1 MLIKQ
6 NDSEA
11 TMKTGGSADNLGL
24 KRLIKQ
30 YRREFRVPEN
40 IDHYAPADFRAAE
53 RKFIKYALKTG
64 R

>member
-1 MLIKQ
+1 
-6 NDSEA
+6 
-11 TMKTGGSADNLGL
+11 MKTDGNTDNLGL
-24 KRLIKQ
+24 KRLIKR
-30 YRREFRVPEN
+30 YRREFRIPEN